1 MRASAVFVTLFAT
14 LAVAIP
20 APGPKNELSAV
31 DEASLLVARQ
41 GSPPGTC
48 NKPDKDGSACAALRC
63 ESNSKSGRGAK
74 VCCCN

>member
-1 MRASAVFVTLFAT
+1 MRASTILVTLFAT

-41 GSPPGTC
+41 GAPAGTC
-48 NKPDKDGSACAALRC
+48 NKPDNDGSACAALKC
-63 ESNSKSGRGAK
+63 QSNSKSARGNK